1 MIINIFLPIPLT
13 SSSIFVHL
21 SWCRWHF
28 SCLSLSSVSGDRRFF
43 FSLIPLYLQGLIE
56 QYCLFCRI
64 LSFLLSFYRLVH
76 QTFFRFSFNR
86 RRRRRKK
93 RNWPN
98 DKLHSD
104 WLINIDAM
112 IPSPSHNRHRYNV
125 KYFIRI
131 LVGLALTYIIGQLF
145 QLTNAAPSR
154 KYRLQKTT
162 TNYG

>member
-1 MIINIFLPIPLT
+1 
-13 SSSIFVHL
+13 
-21 SWCRWHF
+21 
-28 SCLSLSSVSGDRRFF
+28 
-43 FSLIPLYLQGLIE
+43 
-56 QYCLFCRI
+56 
-64 LSFLLSFYRLVH
+64 
-76 QTFFRFSFNR
+76 
-86 RRRRRKK
+86 
-93 RNWPN
+93 
-98 DKLHSD
+98 
-104 WLINIDAM
+104 M